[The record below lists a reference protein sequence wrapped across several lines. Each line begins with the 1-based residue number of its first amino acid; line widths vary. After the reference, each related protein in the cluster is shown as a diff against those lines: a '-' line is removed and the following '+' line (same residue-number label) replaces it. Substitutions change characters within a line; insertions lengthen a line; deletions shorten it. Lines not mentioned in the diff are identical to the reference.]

1 LQQICRPMTLK
12 HEWHNQTFWLS
23 GQRLMYW
30 EEQKTIIASDLHL
43 GKSGHFRKS
52 GIAIP
57 QQVMQQDLIRLF
69 DQVQFFKPS
78 RLLVVG
84 DLFHSHSNK
93 EMDWFARW
101 RNDLS
106 WLHILLVRGNHD
118 ILHDDW
124 YAANHIELTTEW
136 QEAGIHFIHEPVA
149 DVRYE
154 QPLISGHVH
163 PGIRVEG
170 IARQSLRLPCFYFG
184 RQHCILPAFGLFT
197 GTHPIKPKK
206 HEVVFAIGEQT
217 VIPIR

>member
-1 LQQICRPMTLK
+1 MLQICRPMTLK

-30 EEQKTIIASDLHL
+30 EERKTLVASDLHL

-69 DQVQFFKPS
+69 DQIQFFKPE

-93 EMDWFARW
+93 EMEWFARW

-106 WLHILLVRGNHD
+106 WLKVLLVKGNHD
-118 ILHDDW
+118 VLPDAW
-124 YAANHIELTTEW
+124 FEANNIDLATEW
-136 QEAGIHFIHEPVA
+136 KEEGIHFIHEPVVDIA
-149 DVRYE
+149 YE
-154 QPLISGHVH
+154 QPLITGHIH

-170 IARQSLRLPCFYFG
+170 VARQSLRLPCFYFAAH
-184 RQHCILPAFGLFT
+184 QCILPAFGLFT
-197 GTHPIKPKK
+197 GTYPIKPKK
-206 HEVVFAIGEQT
+206 KDVVFAIADKT

>member
-1 LQQICRPMTLK
+1 MK
-12 HEWHNQTFWLS
+12 HVWHNNTFWLS

-30 EEQKTIIASDLHL
+30 EEQQTIIASDLHL

-69 DQVQFFKPS
+69 DQIQFYKPK

-101 RNDLS
+101 RNDQS
-106 WLHILLVRGNHD
+106 WLSILLVQGNHD
-118 ILHDDW
+118 VLPADW
-124 YAANHIELTTEW
+124 YSAANIELTSEW
-136 QEAGIHFIHEPVA
+136 QEAGLHFIHEPANGVA
-149 DVRYE
+149 YDLPVV
-154 QPLISGHVH
+154 SGHVH

-170 IARQSLRLPCFYFG
+170 LARQSLRLPCFYFG
-184 RQHCILPAFGLFT
+184 HRHCILPAFGLFT

-206 HEVVFAIGEQT
+206 QEVVFAIAEQT
-217 VIPIR
+217 VIPIS